1 MLQQALRAMGFD
13 LDREVSKLIARAK
26 DQFESLN
33 ARTIRDLK
41 SYTRQLA
48 ESAMLLA
55 AGIAFC
61 VIAAGLGMALLF
73 LFMEERYGT
82 HAALGAIGGIAAV
95 LAAILLFAA
104 FRRASR
110 EDEPAAVTA
119 PSSAPIQ
126 EPYVEPMPP
135 PVRPS
140 AYLATLIPPPAP
152 GAPLTEILLHQAKTR
167 GAEAADEAIGQAEK
181 VIREGSRPALI
192 TTLALTALVGLYF
205 GRQKRF

>member
-13 LDREVSKLIARAK
+13 LDREASKLIARAK
-26 DQFESLN
+26 DQFEALN

-41 SYTRQLA
+41 SYTRHLA

-61 VIAAGLGMALLF
+61 VIAAGLGMTLLF
-73 LFMEERYGT
+73 LYLDQRYGT
-82 HAALGAIGGIAAV
+82 YVALGAIGGISAV
-95 LAAILLFAA
+95 LAAMLLYAA
-104 FRRASR
+104 FQRASR
-110 EDEPAAVTA
+110 EDAAETEPVTPAA
-119 PSSAPIQ
+119 PIA
-126 EPYVEPMPP
+126 EPLIEPTPP

-140 AYLATLIPPPAP
+140 AYLATLIPPPPP

-167 GAEAADEAIGQAEK
+167 GAEAADEAIGQAEN
-181 VIREGSRPALI
+181 VIRNGSRPALV

>member
-1 MLQQALRAMGFD
+1 MLQTALRALGFD
-13 LDREVSKLIARAK
+13 LDREGSKLIGHAR
-26 DQFESLN
+26 DQFEALS

-41 SYTRQLA
+41 SSGRQVA
-48 ESAMLLA
+48 ESTILMSVGAVFAVATVGLAMALLYMFLNQRYGTYVALGAVAGIAALLA
-55 AGIAFC
+55 AF
-61 VIAAGLGMALLF
+61 
-73 LFMEERYGT
+73 
-82 HAALGAIGGIAAV
+82 V
-95 LAAILLFAA
+95 LAAGCQ
-104 FRRASR
+104 RATHVDLALS
-110 EDEPAAVTA
+110 EPIVPVASTE
-119 PSSAPIQ
+119 
-126 EPYVEPMPP
+126 EPYVAPTPP

-181 VIREGSRPALI
+181 VIREGSRPALV